1 MVVLTGH
8 VPFCVSKED
17 GIYADPIDQAAFYM
31 CEGKRT
37 TKKLCPWGL
46 VFNPM
51 ISVCDYPENVKFVWF
66 DPEAGTGRK
75 IQSKKITR
83 GKSSPGNAGKSVGGP
98 EEYEKHK
105 DRASA
110 LNNQKPHKVFSI
122 NIFKGD
128 HAAPKISAENETVD
142 QDKEQSNAKLKP
154 HPSAT
159 KELFQYHTQNTANHS
174 MLQNKPRSMNQILK
188 DILQFS
194 DEKQREETTSNSLPQ
209 RFFSSGK
216 SSSFSP
222 RKMFA
227 INLFGLKPKDTLND
241 MQVTN
246 ESAGLMGQPNELSR
260 QFADKQVF
268 SHKVLETPLY
278 TQKNDT
284 NVPNISEIK
293 SEEDHHHHQLTKQL
307 EDLGNKRPENKL
319 PAAVDAM
326 PSPLHLKLKVQMDHG
341 GQQPALN
348 CTLSEC
354 SEMQHGLPT
363 PSGSIADSI
372 NNDGSQVNE
381 TDGEFHIVLNTAGS
395 NTLNGSINPSMNIK
409 FAGLQQVLPLMAQG
423 DHPQTDTSQP
433 QMLNKTLTQF
443 TQDFRDNTTS
453 KITAA
458 SQGKNDLKVENNE
471 VEQATIQG
479 GNYTTGSKILPQN
492 FSTSEH
498 LNQGNGFPVSWIPW
512 GRKYEG
518 NMLQNT
524 HPIPEKESVAT
535 LNRHHTNEDKQGENK
550 ETSGHRLENT
560 SRQDSSSNNNEPQ
573 IYAQR
578 DNQSYLQV
586 HRASPQIQ
594 PQLKIILKN
603 PGKLGSLFKTDSA
616 QLKKRSS
623 ARSHTMQILKRL
635 MKKTHNLRSG
645 KAHEGLKLSNA
656 VKKSMNG
663 KISQSIDDL
672 EHIKDSG
679 SIAESILEANKE
691 YLDDVAMQGMI
702 FSDGDP
708 DTENM
713 TDIADS
719 IKQGHKFLGQTSE
732 FSQWGDK
739 NGLEDASSPD
749 QTGNKQDGKNND
761 DLMQQDRNEE
771 GEGIYLFSFFIFLS
785 LNRVNGLHPRVMWL
799 PIISEFLKVSESQ

>member
-1 MVVLTGH
+1 MVFLTGH

-31 CEGKRT
+31 CEGKKT

-46 VFNPM
+46 LFNPM
-51 ISVCDYPENVKFVWF
+51 ISVCDYPENMKFVWF

-75 IQSKKITR
+75 SKSKKMTR
-83 GKSSPGNAGKSVGGP
+83 GKSLPGNAGKSVGGL
-98 EEYEKHK
+98 EEDEKHK

-110 LNNQKPHKVFSI
+110 LNKQKPHKVFSI

-128 HAAPKISAENETVD
+128 HAAPKIGTENETVD
-142 QDKEQSNAKLKP
+142 QDKEQSDAKKL
-154 HPSAT
+154 HPSAA
-159 KELFQYHTQNTANHS
+159 KELFQVHTQNTANHS
-174 MLQNKPRSMNQILK
+174 MLQNKSSSTPENMNQTLK

-194 DEKQREETTSNSLPQ
+194 DEKLRKETTANSLPQ

-227 INLFGLKPKDTLND
+227 INLFGLKSKDMLSD

-246 ESAGLMGQPNELSR
+246 ESAGLMEQPGELSR
-260 QFADKQVF
+260 QFADEQVF
-268 SHKVLETPLY
+268 AHKVPESPLY
-278 TQKNDT
+278 TQNNDT
-284 NVPNISEIK
+284 NVSNISEIK
-293 SEEDHHHHQLTKQL
+293 SEKVHHHHQLTKQL

-319 PAAVDAM
+319 PAAADAM
-326 PSPLHLKLKVQMDHG
+326 PSPLHLKLKVQMDHS

-354 SEMQHGLPT
+354 SEMQNGLPT
-363 PSGSIADSI
+363 PSKSIADSI
-372 NNDGSQVNE
+372 NNYGSQGNK

-395 NTLNGSINPSMNIK
+395 DALNGSITPGVNIK
-409 FAGLQQVLPLMAQG
+409 VADLQEVLPLMTQG
-423 DHPQTDTSQP
+423 DHYLEDTSQP
-433 QMLNKTLTQF
+433 QMLNKTLTKF

-453 KITAA
+453 KLFTAA
-458 SQGKNDLKVENNE
+458 SQDKNDLKVGNSE
-471 VEQATIQG
+471 VEQAMIQWE
-479 GNYTTGSKILPQN
+479 NYTTSNKILPQN
-492 FSTSEH
+492 SSTSEH
-498 LNQGNGFPVSWIPW
+498 FNEGNDFPVSRIPL
-512 GRKYEG
+512 GQKYEG

-535 LNRHHTNEDKQGENK
+535 LDRLHINEVNQGENK
-550 ETSGHRLENT
+550 ETSDHRLKNT

-573 IYAQR
+573 RYTQQN
-578 DNQSYLQV
+578 NQSFLQA
-586 HRASPQIQ
+586 HRTPPVNQ

-603 PGKLGSLFKTDSA
+603 PGKLGLLFKTDSA

-623 ARSHTMQILKRL
+623 ARSHTMQILKSL
-635 MKKTHNLRSG
+635 MKKTLSLGAR

-656 VKKSMNG
+656 VKKSMSG
-663 KISQSIDDL
+663 KVSQSVDDL
-672 EHIKDSG
+672 ERIKDSG
-679 SIAESILEANKE
+679 SIAQSILEANKE

-713 TDIADS
+713 AEIADS
-719 IKQGHKFLGQTSE
+719 IKQGHNFSEHTSE

-739 NGLEDASSPD
+739 NDLQDVSSSD
-749 QTGNKQDGKNND
+749 ETADKQDEKNKA
-761 DLMQQDRNEE
+761 DLMQQDKTEE
-771 GEGIYLFSFFIFLS
+771 GEVIHLFSFFIFLS
-785 LNRVNGLHPRVMWL
+785 LNIVNVNIYDL
-799 PIISEFLKVSESQ
+799 QDD